1 MLRHTIR
8 QRDYVAVR
16 RTSIHLPSSL
26 FRSRLSSQQTTS
38 SKPLKL
44 QWMGLI
50 LSCTSL
56 WYAGWHSVSG
66 LHIPL
71 LPPPNRHTSP
81 SARIMFLF
89 SVVTL
94 PVRTSAE
101 DVPELGV
108 EEDMW
113 AKGEGSNTWIRETA
127 QWGASLTFT
136 DHQVS
141 SGIIRYHQISGII
154 RYYQVSSGII
164 RYRVSSGI
172 IRYYQVSSD
181 IGYHQVLS
189 GIIRYH

>member
-1 MLRHTIR
+1 
-8 QRDYVAVR
+8 
-16 RTSIHLPSSL
+16 
-26 FRSRLSSQQTTS
+26 
-38 SKPLKL
+38 
-44 QWMGLI
+44 
-50 LSCTSL
+50 
-56 WYAGWHSVSG
+56 
-66 LHIPL
+66 
-71 LPPPNRHTSP
+71 
-81 SARIMFLF
+81 MFLF

-164 RYRVSSGI
+164 RYHPESPGI
-172 IRYYQVSSD
+172 IRYYQVSSGSTVV
-181 IGYHQVLS
+181 IKLRKVGLAGHVARMGEMKNSLKKFF
-189 GIIRYH
+189 R